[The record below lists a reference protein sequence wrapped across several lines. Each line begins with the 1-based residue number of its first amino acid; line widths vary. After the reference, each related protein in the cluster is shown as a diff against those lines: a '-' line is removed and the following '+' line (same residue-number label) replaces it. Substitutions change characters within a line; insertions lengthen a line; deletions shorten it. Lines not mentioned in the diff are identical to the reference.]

1 MKIIKRSKALKLLKD
16 NDNYIKEKY
25 CNGHYKWTGKEAD
38 YIGKPVRKLL
48 IKDEEM
54 IAVFVERRHNNSEG
68 AYAMVMC
75 IVDKK
80 DLLKVIIN
88 RGGNL
93 K

>member
-1 MKIIKRSKALKLLKD
+1 MKIIKRSEALKMLKS
-16 NDNYIKEKY
+16 NDNYVKEKY

-38 YIGKPVRKLL
+38 YIGKTVRKLL

-54 IAVFVERRHNNSEG
+54 IAVYVERRQDNSG
-68 AYAMVMC
+68 VYTRVMC

-80 DLLKVIIN
+80 DLLKVVVN